1 MYFKDYSIDK
11 FLYELKT
18 DLPSPGGG
26 STAALVSA
34 LAGALNS
41 MVYSFTVDKK
51 SFENLNHEN
60 KEKMKSLKVKCEE
73 FISKSISYMETDR
86 ETFTAL
92 MDTFKLPKE
101 SDVEKKYRT
110 QMIKEKTIAAIES
123 PLNLAKDSLK
133 FYDNIDF
140 AIEFGNKNLT
150 SDAIVAAILLH
161 SAIESAVVN
170 VFVNYNSLYNKEG
183 YENIPEEC
191 REIIKK
197 SLVLRKKLYKTNGF
211 FVRKVDKMSK
221 KRIVH
226 GDCFTFYTKYVIN
239 IRKEKL
245 RK

>member
-101 SDVEKKYRT
+101 SDVEKKYRS
-110 QMIKEKTIAAIES
+110 QMIKEKTIAAMEA

-183 YENIPEEC
+183 YENILEEC

-197 SLVLRKKLYKTNGF
+197 SLVLRKKVYKTNDF
-211 FVRKVDKMSK
+211 FVRKVEKMSK
-221 KRIVH
+221 KRIIQ
-226 GDCFTFYTKYVIN
+226 GDCFTFCAKYVIN
-239 IRKEKL
+239 VRGDKL

>member
-86 ETFTAL
+86 ETFIAL

-101 SDVEKKYRT
+101 SDVEKKYRS
-110 QMIKEKTIAAIES
+110 QMIKEKTIAAMES

-140 AIEFGNKNLT
+140 AIELVVFNEKELFLVVEDVEAET
-150 SDAIVAAILLH
+150 AIVDISDVADCVVSDVWL
-161 SAIESAVVN
+161 SA
-170 VFVNYNSLYNKEG
+170 
-183 YENIPEEC
+183 
-191 REIIKK
+191 
-197 SLVLRKKLYKTNGF
+197 
-211 FVRKVDKMSK
+211 
-221 KRIVH
+221 
-226 GDCFTFYTKYVIN
+226 FTTS
-239 IRKEKL
+239 
-245 RK
+245 

>member
-86 ETFTAL
+86 
-92 MDTFKLPKE
+92 K
-101 SDVEKKYRT
+101 
-110 QMIKEKTIAAIES
+110 
-123 PLNLAKDSLK
+123 PL
-133 FYDNIDF
+133 
-140 AIEFGNKNLT
+140 
-150 SDAIVAAILLH
+150 
-161 SAIESAVVN
+161 
-170 VFVNYNSLYNKEG
+170 
-183 YENIPEEC
+183 
-191 REIIKK
+191 
-197 SLVLRKKLYKTNGF
+197 
-211 FVRKVDKMSK
+211 
-221 KRIVH
+221 
-226 GDCFTFYTKYVIN
+226 
-239 IRKEKL
+239 
-245 RK
+245 